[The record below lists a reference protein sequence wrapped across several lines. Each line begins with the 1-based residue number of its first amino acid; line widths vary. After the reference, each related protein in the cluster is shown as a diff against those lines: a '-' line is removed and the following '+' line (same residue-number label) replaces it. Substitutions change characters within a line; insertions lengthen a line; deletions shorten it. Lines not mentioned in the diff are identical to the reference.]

1 MRSLDGRKRNEN
13 RVAEKKKWSFVEIG
27 VLAYVIY
34 SSIGAV
40 VGGIMFLI
48 VGSVM
53 SAMQNSAN
61 QQGLAIP
68 APNIGHIVQLIG
80 GVLLVFG
87 LIGGAASAL
96 YFSRQRA
103 NGAGT
108 ADDGT
113 ANAGDAKPSDL
124 GDAVLGV
131 VALEAASARRRRR
144 LFNGL
149 NNPGMGPNG
158 FGGRP
163 PGI

>member
-1 MRSLDGRKRNEN
+1 M
-13 RVAEKKKWSFVEIG
+13 AERKKWSFVEIG

-53 SAMQNSAN
+53 SAMQNSVS

-68 APNIGHIVQLIG
+68 APNVGHIVQLIG

-96 YFSRQRA
+96 YISRQRA

-108 ADDGT
+108 TNGET
-113 ANAGDAKPSDL
+113 PNAGDENPSNL
-124 GDAVLGV
+124 GEVVLGV
-131 VALEAASARRRRR
+131 AALEAVSARRRRR

-149 NNPGMGPNG
+149 NNPGMEPNG